1 MGNYFYTY
9 EPETIMHVNSFAI
22 TDKKF
27 EYVIE
32 VYPNDDDKPGL
43 NMYGYN
49 RVKYKSRCNIL

>member
-49 RVKYKSRCNIL
+49 RVKYNH